1 MSHYVAAYDIS
12 DSRHR
17 ERVARILTRYGQR
30 VQRSV
35 FQVWVEPDELP
46 QLRREVGAYLACDDA
61 FDLFPLDC
69 RDPARR
75 IRWQH
80 DPLGKDA
87 VVLLD

>member
-35 FQVWVEPDELP
+35 FQVWVEPEELP
-46 QLRREVGAYLACDDA
+46 RLRREVGAYLAMDDA

-69 RDPARR
+69 RDPCRR
-75 IRWQH
+75 ICWQH
-80 DPLGKDA
+80 APPGREPVMML
-87 VVLLD
+87 

>member
-17 ERVARILTRYGQR
+17 ERVARILSRYGQR
-30 VQRSV
+30 VQLSV
-35 FQVWVEPDELP
+35 FQIWIEPDDLP
-46 QLRREVGAYLACDDA
+46 QLRREVGAYLALDDA

-69 RDPARR
+69 RDPERR

-80 DPLGKDA
+80 APPGREA
-87 VVLLD
+87 VRLL